1 MLLRRVLFSF
11 LSIVAVSGAAFAAS
25 RKAAPLLVM
34 YVFPQNAA
42 LTAGQVD
49 AHSMTRINY
58 AFANIEGGRVVTGFS
73 HDAENF
79 AFLTALRKENPEL
92 KVLVSVGGWL
102 WSCNFSDAAL
112 TKESRARFIDSAA
125 EFIAQNQLDGLD
137 IDWEYPAR
145 RGAGYSKDCHQN
157 PGGSDFRPE
166 DTQNFTALLG
176 ELRARFDVE
185 SKKNGR
191 RLLLTLAAGASPA
204 WLEHT
209 EMNKVARAV
218 DTVNL
223 MAYDYYEPGSE
234 PTTGHHAALYT
245 NPNDPKKESGD
256 ASVRAFEKAGVPA
269 DKLVLG
275 VPFYGHAWGDVP
287 ATANGLYQPG
297 KPAPNVYAQFGAIQS
312 SMIGHGYTRFWDPV
326 AKVPYL
332 YNAETRTFVS
342 YEDPESLKGKC
353 AYVHEKKLAGM
364 MVWDLESDDA
374 EGTLLK
380 ALNACLRDGQK

>member
-1 MLLRRVLFSF
+1 MILRRILISF
-11 LSIVAVSGAAFAAS
+11 LFIVGGAAAAFAAP
-25 RKAAPLLVM
+25 RKAAPQLVM

-42 LTAGQVD
+42 LTGGQVD
-49 AHSMTRINY
+49 AHAMTRINY
-58 AFANIEGGRVVTGFS
+58 AFANIEGGRMVAGFS

-102 WSCNFSDAAL
+102 WSCNFSDMAL
-112 TKESRARFIDSAA
+112 TKESRALFIDSAA

-137 IDWEYPAR
+137 IDWEYPGI

-157 PGGSDFRPE
+157 PNGNDFRPE
-166 DTQNFTALLG
+166 DTQNFTTLLM
-176 ELRARFDVE
+176 ELRSRFDRE
-185 SKKNGR
+185 AKKNGR
-191 RLLLTLAAGASPA
+191 RLYLTIAAGASPEF
-204 WLEHT
+204 LTHT
-209 EMNKVARAV
+209 EMDKVARIV

-223 MAYDYYEPGSE
+223 MSYDYYEPGSG
-234 PTTGHHAALYT
+234 PITGHHAALYT
-245 NPNDPKKESGD
+245 NPNDPQKESGN
-256 ASVRAFEKAGVPA
+256 ASVRAFEEDGVPA

-275 VPFYGHAWGDVP
+275 VPFYGHAWSDVP

-297 KPAPNVYAQFGAIQS
+297 KKAPNVYAQFSAIQA

-326 AKVPYL
+326 ARAPYL

-342 YEDPESLKGKC
+342 YEDPESLAGKC

-364 MVWDLESDDA
+364 MVWDLESDDEA
-374 EGTLLK
+374 GTLLK
-380 ALNACLRDGQK
+380 ALNACLR